1 MGEKVKGFEI
11 RLGDLWMILKR
22 CWWLMLAVLIVVFS
36 GVFIYEKV
44 TYKEEYT
51 ATSTI
56 WALGKATSTT
66 DTNIAKALIK
76 DYKKLIVSDT
86 VLQEV
91 ITNQNLLLE
100 PQQLREMIK
109 IDNDDGTNILE
120 VSVTASKPVSAME
133 IANELNNVA
142 CKRINEK
149 NKSPADATTTNLVES
164 WEYATVP
171 TAPSNSVSVLKIAI
185 IAFACAMA
193 VYAVYFVLYI
203 MDDKIST
210 AEDVEKYL
218 GVSMLGL
225 VPNRQ
230 DAMRRRSK
238 NAYYG
243 YNGHGADGQ
252 SSAQRRN

>member
-1 MGEKVKGFEI
+1 MGEKVKVFEI
-11 RLGDLWMILKR
+11 RLSDLWMILKR

-44 TYKEEYT
+44 TYREQYT

-76 DYKKLIVSDT
+76 DYKKLILTDT

-91 ITNQNLLLE
+91 IKNQNLLIE
-100 PQQLREMIK
+100 PSELRQMIK

-120 VSVTASKPVSAME
+120 ISVTATKPVSAMQ
-133 IANELNNVA
+133 IANELSKVA
-142 CKRINEK
+142 CGRINEK
-149 NKSPADATTTNLVES
+149 NTGVEAGNLVEP
-164 WEYATVP
+164 WEDATVP
-171 TAPSNSVSVLKIAI
+171 TRPSNSVSVLKIAI
-185 IAFACAMA
+185 IALACAMA
-193 VYAVYFVLYI
+193 VYAVYFVLYLL
-203 MDDKIST
+203 DDKIST

-218 GVSMLGL
+218 GVSLLGL
-225 VPNRQ
+225 VPNHQ
-230 DAMRRRSK
+230 DVMRRRRSK

-243 YNGHGADGQ
+243 YSGTGTDTQ
-252 SSAQRRN
+252 SSSQRRNG

>member
-76 DYKKLIVSDT
+76 DYKKLIVTDT
-86 VLQEV
+86 VLDEV
-91 ITNQNLLLE
+91 IQNQNLLLE
-100 PQQLREMIK
+100 TSQLREMIK
-109 IDNDDGTNILE
+109 IENDDGTNILE
-120 VSVTASKPVSAME
+120 ISVTASKPVSAKE
-133 IANELNNVA
+133 IANELSKVA
-142 CKRINEK
+142 CERINAK
-149 NKSPADATTTNLVES
+149 NTGVDAGNLVEP
-164 WEYATVP
+164 WEDATVP
-171 TAPSNSVSVLKIAI
+171 TKPSNSVSVLKIAI

-193 VYAVYFVLYI
+193 VYAVYFVLYLL
-203 MDDKIST
+203 DDKIST

-218 GVSMLGL
+218 GVSLLGL
-225 VPNRQ
+225 VPNHQ
-230 DAMRRRSK
+230 DVMRRRRSK

-243 YNGHGADGQ
+243 YNGSGSDAQ
-252 SSAQRRN
+252 ASSQRRNG